1 MLDFLKVNVGKEN
14 DKESVS
20 SVAGKKWK
28 VQISSI
34 YLIHDSINI
43 LVIK

>member
-28 VQISSI
+28 VRYPQYI
-34 YLIHDSINI
+34 
-43 LVIK
+43 

>member
-20 SVAGKKWK
+20 SVAGKKK
-28 VQISSI
+28 LSRFTEVFD
-34 YLIHDSINI
+34 H
-43 LVIK
+43 

>member
-1 MLDFLKVNVGKEN
+1 MFDFLKLNVGKEN

-34 YLIHDSINI
+34 FNT
-43 LVIK
+43 